1 MSFRLKKLQAFA
13 GNTQRSPVYRGYCP
27 AKRSMAALMSL
38 PDSQTAPKPYS
49 SPRLS
54 KLTPEQAKL
63 LLLGHVIQG
72 DQGAKDLLDVIFPD
86 PNSDEEKVP
95 PSLGERPGGIV
106 TRNTPRA
113 SRLLLRA
120 LMIPQSIRESFMR
133 FVRG

>member
-1 MSFRLKKLQAFA
+1 MS
-13 GNTQRSPVYRGYCP
+13 C
-27 AKRSMAALMSL
+27 L
-38 PDSQTAPKPYS
+38 PDSQTELKTYS
-49 SPRLS
+49 SPRLN

-86 PNSDEEKVP
+86 PNSLQEKVS
-95 PSLGERPGGIV
+95 PSPGERPGGIV
-106 TRNTPRA
+106 TRNIPRA
-113 SRLLLRA
+113 SRLIVRA